1 MFRVPRSGSAPVSR
15 FAELYAAGDP
25 WRADSLYERRKRAVV
40 LASLPRERYRRAF
53 EPGCGAGELTR
64 DQAIQQIEQGW
75 EKITDEEGRDDQK
88 AAYTDSLNIQ
98 R

>member
-1 MFRVPRSGSAPVSR
+1 MILDLRVPKSAQ
-15 FAELYAAGDP
+15 YQG
-25 WRADSLYERRKRAVV
+25 VV
-40 LASLPRERYRRAF
+40 LDTAVAQFL
-53 EPGCGAGELTR
+53 AGELTR

-88 AAYTDSLNIQ
+88 AAYADSLNIQ